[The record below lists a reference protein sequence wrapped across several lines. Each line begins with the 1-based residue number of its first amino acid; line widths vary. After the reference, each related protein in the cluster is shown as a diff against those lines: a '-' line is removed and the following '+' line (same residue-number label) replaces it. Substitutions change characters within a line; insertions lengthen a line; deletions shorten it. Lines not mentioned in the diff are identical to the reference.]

1 MLKVLLRRL
10 LAAIPLL
17 LLLSLFVFVLLDL
30 MEGDAAAA
38 AAGENA
44 TPEEIEAARERLGL
58 NDPLVVRYLVW
69 LGGAVRGDLGES
81 LLSSQSV
88 SGLIAERIPVT
99 LSLAVVTLV
108 IAIVVGIPLGIAA
121 ALRANRLLDRVVTA
135 AASVTMAMPPFV
147 IGLVLVLIFAV
158 NAPLLPATGYVAI
171 SDEGVGEWL
180 RHLLLPALALAAISA
195 AEFARQTR
203 AALVDTL
210 GQDFIRTVRAKGLRT
225 PMIVG
230 KHGLRNAGIPIMT
243 VLGLQAGRIL
253 AGAVTVEFVFAL
265 PGFGSLAVTAVN
277 QRDIPVILGIVMV
290 SAVAVVIINTLVD
303 VSYGFFNPRLRR

>member
-1 MLKVLLRRL
+1 MLRILLRRL
-10 LAAIPLL
+10 VAAVPLL

-58 NDPLVVRYLVW
+58 NDPLIVRYLIW

-99 LSLAVVTLV
+99 LSLALVTV
-108 IAIVVGIPLGIAA
+108 MIAVVVGIPLGIAA
-121 ALRANRLLDRVVTA
+121 ALRANRLLDRIVTA

-158 NAPLLPATGYVAI
+158 NSPLLPATGYVAM

-195 AEFARQTR
+195 AELARQTR